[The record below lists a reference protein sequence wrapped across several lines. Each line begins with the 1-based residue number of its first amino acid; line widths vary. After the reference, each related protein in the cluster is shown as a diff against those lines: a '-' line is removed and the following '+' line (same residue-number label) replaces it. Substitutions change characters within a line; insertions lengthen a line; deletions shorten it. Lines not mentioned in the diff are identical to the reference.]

1 MCINTSKTKVL
12 LIYFRCNQGH
22 AVPYITRDGSVTECS
37 NNAKIIGVTFSSD
50 LTWNVH
56 FDNIM
61 NIMLYQLKKRQ
72 ALIWVTYFVH
82 MYQ

>member
-12 LIYFRCNQGH
+12 LIYFRCNQCH

-37 NNAKIIGVTFSSD
+37 DNAKIIGVTFSSD

-61 NIMLYQLKKRQ
+61 NICCTELVQKEGP
-72 ALIWVTYFVH
+72 
-82 MYQ
+82 